1 MQFRETRPIYLQ
13 IVDYVCEKILLR
25 QWNAGD
31 RIPSVRE
38 LAVTLEVNPNT
49 VMRTVEFLQQK
60 EIIQNRRGVGLFVS
74 DTAYQY
80 AMNYRKNE
88 FMEKELPFFF
98 RNLVLLQTDIEEL
111 EPSFKKYVK
120 KNFPNIKEN
129 KL

>member
-13 IVDYVCEKILLR
+13 IADYVCEKILLR
-25 QWNAGD
+25 QWNAAD

-49 VMRTVEFLQQK
+49 VMRTYEFLQQK
-60 EIIQNRRGVGLFVS
+60 DIVVNQRGVGLFVS
-74 DTAYQY
+74 IPAYQN
-80 AMNYRKNE
+80 ALNYRKDE

-98 RNLVLLQTDIEEL
+98 RNLVLLQTDFEEL
-111 EPSFKKYVK
+111 QPLFKKYTK
-120 KNFPNIKEN
+120 KHFPNIKEN

>member
-13 IVDYVCEKILLR
+13 IADYVCEKVLLR

-49 VMRTVEFLQQK
+49 VMRTVEFLQER
-60 EIIQNRRGVGLFVS
+60 EIIHNQRGVGLFVS
-74 DTAYQY
+74 DTSHQNALT
-80 AMNYRKNE
+80 YRKDE

-98 RNLVLLQTDIEEL
+98 RNLVLLQTGLEEL
-111 EPSFKKYVK
+111 DPLFKKYIK